1 MRVGKRRQNLLKSL
15 RQKKSKVLSES
26 ASSSQHAYITVGLCL
41 SLYITL
47 KFVLL
52 VGVWCKAT
60 LKKTENVR
68 QDQQAVITAFVLKG
82 SKIFPAVTLK
92 LLSRGTL
99 IAAEKYGSVWTIIVT
114 YEYVCVCV
122 LSCIRLRQKGQQMKH
137 THSVG

>member
-1 MRVGKRRQNLLKSL
+1 M
-15 RQKKSKVLSES
+15 
-26 ASSSQHAYITVGLCL
+26 GLCL
-41 SLYITL
+41 SYITL

-99 IAAEKYGSVWTIIVT
+99 IAAEKYGSVWPVIVT
-114 YEYVCVCV
+114 NVCVCV
-122 LSCIRLRQKGQQMKH
+122 CVCVCVYVCVLGCIRLRKKIAAD
-137 THSVG
+137 